1 MVPMPTPT
9 PAPVPTKQPTP
20 EKKAEDRGEVNDSID
35 QQMAVK
41 EALAQRLDTVLSS
54 DMAKSELPD
63 NNEEEDGKHI
73 VIKKEVNMSANG
85 IVTSSPKAAV
95 PKLSSL

>member
-41 EALAQRLDTVLSS
+41 EALAQRLDTVLS
-54 DMAKSELPD
+54 D